1 MGSEIDTDNT
11 LQCIWVYS
19 MCDSTQPTG
28 PQSTPRK
35 PIFFIEQLLT
45 DCQSK
50 TSEEVMQ

>member
-1 MGSEIDTDNT
+1 MESEIGTANT

-19 MCDSTQPTG
+19 MCDSTQPTVL
-28 PQSTPRK
+28 QSTLPRN
-35 PIFFIEQLLT
+35 PFFIDQLLT